1 MSFSE
6 RLGKIVDAPFDVGAQ
21 AADFFV
27 DAAVHTGKNI
37 NPIDALIESFKDNIM
52 GKQSETGTGEKNVA
66 SALMGPEGV
75 IGAPAGALPGFIRD
89 PFSTLIWTPFLD
101 SMQFTYKNF
110 IDRPIGTLATVERMV
125 SSEITGEDTNI
136 LDRTGNLVEQL
147 VPGVGES
154 KLYNW
159 STYQQAWDVTQ
170 SRSAGQALALSAFHI
185 DIMDPKALE
194 EFKGTDWYFA
204 TSGIIDFALNIGLD
218 PLYLTARA
226 ARWSY
231 AMRRAKETYRAGGGY
246 DPNMVQTSLA
256 PFEFRPIKPNRK
268 GQPRLRD
275 EAFWENWSYRP
286 TFLDEPVALTVD
298 ETINSVG
305 FDKFREEIWNIA
317 EEVRGGRRGEGQID
331 LVHPVTYLDMPG
343 RADTFANK
351 QIVADDFGTPLNVER
366 HGVVGER
373 GGVVYH
379 GSASR
384 DLHSWIDPQTGE
396 LVINANYLTPD
407 SALPSVSFSFD
418 PTVSL
423 GYANNPRMWR
433 GEHATGGQGH
443 GLIFEIDIRGLDP
456 YIDART
462 AKMPH
467 ASLGEIRVDFDP
479 KAGEGILGGV
489 SEIRIPKEQFR
500 VIDAGANPNVRP
512 LRPEGIWQGDIW
524 VDIDEAIAKGWYVE
538 PEWVP
543 PSGGSAS
550 SRRLELEAKTA
561 EELWAEVRNTEK
573 ATGKNHLS
581 DEVRFPKKPKGSIL
595 KGSSLQDPAYQAVL
609 IDWIL
614 DVERKAGVPEVKPLT
629 GFEDEFGKAF
639 IDAGKQGRLGKGWDR
654 PAEDMYTWGRTIAK
668 VIGDGPVT
676 NQSWLPFDNL
686 MKVAL
691 AGTGGF
697 PALERQAGLLASIM
711 FQVDNLGGGRV
722 LVDQMQSMTDEI
734 LELERRSRNTNDLQ
748 EVDTI
753 ARRIED
759 LERERRAL
767 ADVNPQLVDD
777 VMEVVADALNQGETG
792 VANLLGQIDTPSFRV
807 PEMGTPEFNQMWKD
821 LGDLQN
827 VPWNAILSLK
837 NNIVETLIK
846 DVPNGFGTPTVLD
859 KYATEV
865 GNNVVKAAA
874 DEILDAHRV
883 PTLPDAQLPYL
894 GASNRLGY
902 KAKTFF
908 EKSGTYRNVRGT
920 NAVQM
925 VVDKVAQNIIDLQ
938 QPSAAYIQVER
949 MLRDVQRIPAPRA
962 TEIPYRQTNILEA
975 AGLNADDVLIEF
987 LNKSNDRN
995 ALAAHFDDV
1004 VKRINDTIVEQLG
1017 AIVDDGVVVSLGP
1030 DDLRKILNGQIIEAK
1045 ELLNK
1050 AADET
1055 QRSFGNVDFTEVI
1068 WEQSRGETVKRR
1080 IPISPS
1086 QMRKAS
1092 LVPRYDLI
1100 DRYVKMVN
1108 GDMKTVPTPD
1118 GPKQISVAPE
1128 RAKVQ
1133 AARRMISTA
1142 WKRGVLLTP
1151 RWQMVVNVDSML
1163 RNFAHLGVAD
1173 SMSGIGVRVD
1183 RLRARWLERAG
1194 IDVQGIVVGKI
1205 DEVLGIPGETLSFV
1219 EKVQEYNRLYD
1230 EGTVKTNYE
1239 GLMDETIR
1247 EEYAAG
1253 RQKRRT
1259 VFMSGL
1265 GLFFAGPAGAAASG
1279 ALYGRHARKSQ
1290 VLLARRKV
1298 ATGYGE
1304 ALLLDAK
1311 HMVDEVEQA
1320 ERAVLEGLDDRSV
1333 LELDLLTPEEVN
1345 KLGADMTLAEVFA
1358 QAKKDR
1364 REAAKLLMARSEG
1377 VTTYQRMVVEN
1388 FRKEL
1393 PEAAGKLDEAAE
1405 LLGDLGY
1412 NQSMLGSN
1420 AIPNPWGDN
1429 PQLRAVIERINSAN
1443 PTKRQIWSDT
1453 NAEMR
1458 RNEAFNETHQY
1469 DISNSYEGD
1478 AFVRAYDAFV
1488 QNHVSSPG
1496 MAGVSLE
1503 RDFWRQ
1509 QWLGKTD
1516 EEIYEWLSTEGRPVL
1531 DSLPDEW
1538 RSPEARM
1545 ELIRRTR
1552 YEANSLV
1559 PDLPEFAG
1567 VRERLAKGELI
1578 SWDRDIQPIV
1588 NVLQERAKLYLD
1600 ETAITGDINTIPTGS
1615 VFDDAMHY
1623 AVTSRLDGSVNLHG
1637 SKPVSNAAKDVLQQV
1652 DAIEILR
1659 GRAKELDAQ
1668 AHSPADY
1675 DRLAPLIDFGKTV
1688 NDSSYLDGLKTGTQ
1702 IKQAKEIIRHVTDTW
1717 FENLTEV
1724 ENTISRGTM
1733 FEAAYERQMAIEM
1746 QRYRNSD
1753 GSYRIPDAGN
1763 AIEEMSQRARRYALN
1778 ETKKI
1783 LYELAD
1789 RTRFEEIVTELF
1801 PFLGAWQEV
1810 ATRWMGLAGE
1820 NPVFIARALRAWS
1833 LVTGEDDEGNPR
1845 IVIPMP
1851 GFLDSNIGDMK
1862 LFGKL
1867 SQLANQ
1873 DINLNLESASMI
1885 GALPGFGPLV
1895 SFAVSDLIVANPELD
1910 ESLGWMVPYGF
1921 VEGEE
1926 IYTRFIN
1933 SHTPSWVRNGAKA
1946 IGMTDAGKAKTAA
1959 LVTQDM
1965 ITQYVEEGRE
1975 LPQTAVELA
1984 AFEDEVERRTKAI
1997 YGIYMLRSIAVPVSF
2012 RQQSPYW
2019 GIIKEMWDISKEH
2032 GSDVAT
2038 AWLLENHPDLWAFTA
2053 RTTMA
2058 QGVRAGTIEG
2068 HEKYQQ
2074 HQDFMENNPQLAP
2087 LVRGEFGALD
2097 VQFNYNRAV
2106 AEQERRE
2113 GRRDYMNPAGILT
2126 DSSVSMGWREWRVF
2140 RNSMDDELRK
2150 RAMGGGSSSLLAN
2163 SNFDLWKDRR
2173 KFIEDLGQENSFWL
2187 EEFNTFG
2194 QPQVQKEVLAGLRE
2208 FISLEEF
2215 AYRPEIGQ
2223 IAMFVGKHD
2232 QLALK
2237 MVKRAE
2243 GTNNRS
2249 YLRMSYSGNQ
2259 DIRQEWDVFLL
2270 EVLSYPSFGPIYDRY
2285 FSNMLSISVGNLPT
2299 GLITE
2304 YEVAA

>member
-6 RLGKIVDAPFDVGAQ
+6 RLDKIVDAPFDLGAQ
-21 AADFFV
+21 AADFV
-27 DAAVHTGKNI
+27 IDSIVHTAKQIGDGRI

-52 GKQSETGTGEKNVA
+52 GQQSETGTGEKNVA
-66 SALMGPEGV
+66 SALFGPEGV
-75 IGAPAGALPGFIRD
+75 IGAPVGALPGAVRD
-89 PFSTLIWTPFLD
+89 PFSQIIWTPFMEA
-101 SMQFTYKNF
+101 MQYTYKNF

-125 SSEITGEDTNI
+125 SSEINEGENI
-136 LDRTGNLVEQL
+136 FDRTGNLIEQ
-147 VPGVGES
+147 VIPGAGDS

-185 DIMDPKALE
+185 DIMDPKALK
-194 EFKGTDWYFA
+194 EFKGTDFYYVS
-204 TSGIIDFALNIGLD
+204 SGLIDFALNIGLD
-218 PLYLTARA
+218 PLYLIARA
-226 ARWSY
+226 GRWGY
-231 AMRRAKETYRAGGGY
+231 AMRRAKETYLQTGQY
-246 DPNMVQTSLA
+246 DPRMVQTSLA
-256 PFEFRPIKPNRK
+256 PFEFRDVKPNRK

-275 EAFWENWSYRP
+275 EAFWDNWSYRP
-286 TFLDEPVALTVD
+286 TFLNETVAPTVD
-298 ETINSVG
+298 EVINSGG
-305 FDKFREEIWNIA
+305 FDKFRAEIWNIA
-317 EEVRGGRRGEGQID
+317 DEVKSKRGE
-331 LVHPVTYLDMPG
+331 
-343 RADTFANK
+343 
-351 QIVADDFGTPLNVER
+351 
-366 HGVVGER
+366 
-373 GGVVYH
+373 
-379 GSASR
+379 S
-384 DLHSWIDPQTGE
+384 
-396 LVINANYLTPD
+396 
-407 SALPSVSFSFD
+407 
-418 PTVSL
+418 PT
-423 GYANNPRMWR
+423 
-433 GEHATGGQGH
+433 
-443 GLIFEIDIRGLDP
+443 
-456 YIDART
+456 
-462 AKMPH
+462 
-467 ASLGEIRVDFDP
+467 
-479 KAGEGILGGV
+479 
-489 SEIRIPKEQFR
+489 
-500 VIDAGANPNVRP
+500 
-512 LRPEGIWQGDIW
+512 
-524 VDIDEAIAKGWYVE
+524 
-538 PEWVP
+538 
-543 PSGGSAS
+543 S
-550 SRRLELEAKTA
+550 S
-561 EELWAEVRNTEK
+561 
-573 ATGKNHLS
+573 
-581 DEVRFPKKPKGSIL
+581 
-595 KGSSLQDPAYQAVL
+595 
-609 IDWIL
+609 
-614 DVERKAGVPEVKPLT
+614 
-629 GFEDEFGKAF
+629 FEDEFGKAF

-654 PAEDMYTWGRTIAK
+654 PAQDMYTWGRTISK

-691 AGTGGF
+691 AGSDGF

-711 FQVDNLGGGRV
+711 FQVDNIGGGRA
-722 LVDQMQSMTDEI
+722 LVNQMQSMTDEI
-734 LELERRSRNTNDLQ
+734 IELERRSYTTNDAQ
-748 EVDTI
+748 EIDRI
-753 ARRIED
+753 ADRVTE
-759 LERERRAL
+759 LETQKTAL
-767 ADVNPQLVDD
+767 ANANPELVDN
-777 VMEVVADALNQGETG
+777 VMDVVAEALGKGEAGVVDLLNQIE
-792 VANLLGQIDTPSFRV
+792 TPSFRT
-807 PEMGTPEFNQMWKD
+807 PQMGTSEFNQMWKD
-821 LGDLQN
+821 LGDLKN
-827 VPWNAILSLK
+827 MPWNAILSLK
-837 NNIVETLIK
+837 NNIIETLIK
-846 DVPNGFGTPTVLD
+846 EVPNGFGPPTVLD

-865 GNNVVKAAA
+865 GTNVVKAAA
-874 DEILDAHRV
+874 NEILDAHQI

-894 GASNRLGY
+894 GVSNRLGY
-902 KAKTFF
+902 KSKTFF
-908 EKSGTYRNVRGT
+908 EKFGTYQNLQGT

-938 QPSAAYIQVER
+938 QPSAAYVQVER
-949 MLRDVQRIPAPRA
+949 MLRDVQRIPAPQL
-962 TEIPYRQTNILEA
+962 TKIPYVPDAKYGNILEA

-1004 VKRINDTIVEQLG
+1004 VKRINDTIIEQLG
-1017 AIVDDGVVVSLGP
+1017 PILDDGVEVSLGA

-1045 ELLNK
+1045 EILDK

-1068 WEQSRGETVKRR
+1068 WEQSKGETIRRR

-1100 DRYVKMVN
+1100 DRYVKMVA
-1108 GDMKTVPTPD
+1108 GDTKTLPTPD
-1118 GPKQISVAPE
+1118 GPKQINIAPE

-1173 SMSGIGVRVD
+1173 SMSGMGVRLD
-1183 RLRARWLERAG
+1183 RLRSRWLERAG
-1194 IDVQGIVVGKI
+1194 VDVQGIVLSKV
-1205 DEVLGIPGETLSFV
+1205 DEALGESGQNLSFV
-1219 EKVQEYNRLYD
+1219 DKVQEYNKRYD
-1230 EGTVKTNYE
+1230 EGTIETNYE

-1247 EEYAAG
+1247 EEYAAS

-1259 VFMSGL
+1259 AFMSGL
-1265 GLFFAGPAGAAASG
+1265 GLFFAGPAGAAASA

-1311 HMVDEVEQA
+1311 HMIDEVEQA
-1320 ERAVLEGLDDRSV
+1320 ERALLEGLDDRTV
-1333 LELDLLTPEEVN
+1333 LEFDLLTPEEVN
-1345 KLGADMTLAEVFA
+1345 KLGADMTLAEVLN

-1364 REAAKLLMARSEG
+1364 REAAKLLAARSEG
-1377 VTTYQRMVVEN
+1377 VTSYQKMVVEN
-1388 FRKEL
+1388 FRKEM
-1393 PEAAGKLDEAAE
+1393 PEVAGKFDEAAE

-1412 NQSMLGSN
+1412 GQSMLGSN
-1420 AIPNPWGDN
+1420 AMPNPWGDN
-1429 PQLRAVIERINSAN
+1429 PQLRAVTERINSSN

-1453 NAEMR
+1453 NAQMR
-1458 RNEAFNETHQY
+1458 RTEAWEESHQY
-1469 DISNSYEGD
+1469 DITNRYEKDG
-1478 AFVRAYDAFV
+1478 FTRAYDAFI
-1488 QNHVSSPG
+1488 QNHASSPG
-1496 MAGVSLE
+1496 LVGESVQ

-1509 QWLGKTD
+1509 QWLNKTD

-1531 DSLPDEW
+1531 DSLPEEW
-1538 RSPEARM
+1538 RSPEARE

-1559 PDLPEFAG
+1559 PDLPEFKA
-1567 VRERLAKGELI
+1567 VREQLANGELI
-1578 SWDRDIQPIV
+1578 QWDRDMQPILDSL
-1588 NVLQERAKLYLD
+1588 NLRATTILN
-1600 ETAITGDINTIPTGS
+1600 EVVETGDIRNIPRGT
-1615 VFDDAMHY
+1615 VVDQ
-1623 AVTSRLDGSVNLHG
+1623 AVYYQVINRLDESVYLNGSRQ
-1637 SKPVSNAAKDVLQQV
+1637 VSSAAKDALEVPFIEMIRGVAKQV
-1652 DAIEILR
+1652 DADNLR
-1659 GRAKELDAQ
+1659 NIN
-1668 AHSPADY
+1668 SPEFTQ
-1675 DRLAPLIDFGKTV
+1675 RIAPLIDFGKTV

-1702 IKQAKEIIRHVTDTW
+1702 IKQAKDIIRNVTDTW
-1717 FENLTEV
+1717 FENLSMV
-1724 ENTISRGTM
+1724 EDTVSRGTM

-1746 QRYRNSD
+1746 QRYRNND
-1753 GSYRIPDAGN
+1753 GSYRIPKAGK
-1763 AIEEMSQRARRYALN
+1763 AIDEMSQRSRRYALD

-1789 RTRFEEIVTELF
+1789 RTRFEEIATELF

-1810 ATRWMGLAGE
+1810 ATRWMGLAGQ
-1820 NPVFIARALRAWS
+1820 NPVFVGRALRAWG
-1833 LVTGEDDEGNPR
+1833 LITGEDDEGNPR

-1851 GFLDSNIGDMK
+1851 GLLDSNIGDIK
-1862 LFGKL
+1862 IFGKL

-1895 SFAVSDLIVANPELD
+1895 SFAVSELIVGNPELD

-1926 IYTRFIN
+1926 MYTRFIN
-1933 SHTPSWVRNGAKA
+1933 SHTPTWVRNGAKA

-1984 AFEDEVERRTKAI
+1984 EFEEEIERRTKAI

-2019 GIIKEMWDISKEH
+2019 GIINEMWNISKEH
-2032 GSDVAT
+2032 GSDIAT

-2058 QGVRAGTIEG
+2058 QGVRAGTLEG

-2074 HQDFMENNPQLAP
+2074 HQTFMENNPQLAP
-2087 LVRGEFGALD
+2087 LVTGEFGALD

-2106 AEQERRE
+2106 AERERRE
-2113 GRRDYMNPAGILT
+2113 GRRDSMNPTGILT

-2140 RNSMDDELRK
+2140 RNSMDNELRN
-2150 RAMGGGSSSLLAN
+2150 RAMGGGSSSLLAQ

-2187 EEFNTFG
+2187 QEFNTFG
-2194 QPQVQKEVLAGLRE
+2194 QPQMQKEVLAGLRE
-2208 FISLEEF
+2208 FISSEEF
-2215 AYRPEIGQ
+2215 AYRPEIPQ

-2232 QLALK
+2232 QLALE

-2243 GTNNRS
+2243 GTNNRN
-2249 YLRMSYSGNQ
+2249 YLRMSYSGNE
-2259 DIRQEWDVFLL
+2259 DIRQTWDVFLL

-2299 GLITE
+2299 GLMTE

>member
-6 RLGKIVDAPFDVGAQ
+6 RLDKIVDAPFDLGAQ
-21 AADFFV
+21 AADFV
-27 DAAVHTGKNI
+27 IDAAVHTAKNI

-75 IGAPAGALPGFIRD
+75 FGAPAGALPGFVRD
-89 PFSTLIWTPFLD
+89 PFSTLLWTPFME

-125 SSEITGEDTNI
+125 ASEIGGEDTNI
-136 LDRTGNLVEQL
+136 LERFGNLGEQL
-147 VPGVGES
+147 IPGLGDS
-154 KLYNW
+154 KIYNW

-170 SRSAGQALALSAFHI
+170 SRSAGQALALSIFHV

-204 TSGIIDFALNIGLD
+204 TSGMIDFALNIGLD

-231 AMRRAKETYRAGGGY
+231 AMRRAKETYNATGVY
-246 DPNMVQTSLA
+246 DPRMVQTSLA
-256 PFEFRPIKPNRK
+256 PFEFRDVRPNRK

-286 TFLDEPVALTVD
+286 TFLNETVAPTVD
-298 ETINSVG
+298 EVINSAG
-305 FDKFREEIWNIA
+305 FDKFRAEIWNIA
-317 EEVRGGRRGEGQID
+317 EEVRAKRAEDPDALAPDNR
-331 LVHPVTYLDMPG
+331 LVHPVVYLDIGETFGPQQG
-343 RADTFANK
+343 LVRKQVQELGGGPIADE
-351 QIVADDFGTPLNVER
+351 VL
-366 HGVVGER
+366 
-373 GGVVYH
+373 YH
-379 GSASR
+379 GSRHADSAN
-384 DLHSWIDPQTGE
+384 LGTYIDPETGDLIFYARE
-396 LVINANYLTPD
+396 AVPGQSGISFGTDINA
-407 SALPSVSFSFD
+407 AI
-418 PTVSL
+418 
-423 GYANNPRMWR
+423 GYAKRTESSLYGPS
-433 GEHATGGQGH
+433 TGDGV
-443 GLIFEIDIRGLDP
+443 IFEIDASVMAQVVE
-456 YIDART
+456 DAGAIKDTRFT
-462 AKMPH
+462 SEYRVAFEGPH
-467 ASLGEIRVDFDP
+467 NPDKF
-479 KAGEGILGGV
+479 
-489 SEIRIPKEQFR
+489 IRIPKDKFR
-500 VIDAGANPNVRP
+500 VIDTRAARTGVVT
-512 LRPEGIWQGDIW
+512 D
-524 VDIDEAIAKGWYVE
+524 
-538 PEWVP
+538 
-543 PSGGSAS
+543 SAA
-550 SRRLELEAKTA
+550 SRRLELEAKTP

-573 ATGKNHLS
+573 TTGKNHKD
-581 DEVRFPKKPKGSIL
+581 DEAKFPKRREGSTL
-595 KGSSLQDPAYQAVL
+595 REPSLQDPAHQAKL

-614 DVERKAGVPEVKPLT
+614 ETEGKASSPKVAGPT
-629 GFEDEFGKAF
+629 TFEDEFGKAF
-639 IDAGKQGRLGKGWDR
+639 IDAGQQGRLGKGWDR
-654 PAEDMYTWGRTIAK
+654 PAEDMYNWGRTIAK

-686 MKVAL
+686 IKVAL

-697 PALERQAGLLASIM
+697 PALERQASLLASIM
-711 FQVDNLGGGRV
+711 FQVDNLGGGRA
-722 LVDQMQSMTDEI
+722 LVDEMQRMTDEI
-734 LELERRSRNTNDLQ
+734 LELEQRSRNAEDLQ
-748 EVDTI
+748 EVDAI
-753 ARRIED
+753 RRRVIELESARA
-759 LERERRAL
+759 AL
-767 ADVNPQLVDD
+767 ANSNPQLVDD
-777 VMEVVADALNQGETG
+777 VMEIVADALNQGETG
-792 VANLLGQIDTPSFRV
+792 VANLLGQIDTPSFRT

-821 LGDLQN
+821 LGDLKN
-827 VPWNAILSLK
+827 TPWNAILSLK

-874 DEILDAHRV
+874 NEILDAHQV

-894 GASNRLGY
+894 GPSNRLGY

-925 VVDKVAQNIIDLQ
+925 IVDKVAQNIIDLQ

-949 MLRDVQRIPAPRA
+949 MLRDVERIPAALA
-962 TEIPYRQTNILEA
+962 TEVPYAQRNILEA

-1004 VKRINDTIVEQLG
+1004 VKRINDTIIEQLG
-1017 AIVDDGVVVSLGP
+1017 PILDDGVEVTLGA
-1030 DDLRKILNGQIIEAK
+1030 DDLRQILNGQIIEAK
-1045 ELLNK
+1045 EILNK

-1068 WEQSRGETVKRR
+1068 WEQSRGETIKRR

-1100 DRYVKMVN
+1100 HRYVKMVE
-1108 GDMKTVPTPD
+1108 GDMKTIPTPD
-1118 GPKQISVAPE
+1118 GPKQINIAPE

-1151 RWQMVVNVDSML
+1151 RWQTVVNFDSML
-1163 RNFAHLGVAD
+1163 RNFAHLGVAN
-1173 SMSGIGVRVD
+1173 SMAGMGQRLD

-1194 IDVQGIVVGKI
+1194 TDVQGIVLGKV
-1205 DEVLGIPGETLSFV
+1205 DEVLGEDAVGLTFT
-1219 EKVQEYNRLYD
+1219 EKVQEYNKRYD
-1230 EGTVKTNYE
+1230 RGIVETNYE

-1279 ALYGRHARKSQ
+1279 AMYGRHARKSQ

-1311 HMVDEVEQA
+1311 HMIDELEQA
-1320 ERAVLEGLDDRSV
+1320 ERALLEGLDDRSV
-1333 LELDLLTPEEVN
+1333 LELDLLTPEEIN
-1345 KLGADMTLAEVFA
+1345 KLGEDMTLAEVLA

-1364 REAAKLLMARSEG
+1364 REAAKLLAARSEG
-1377 VTTYQRMVVEN
+1377 VTSYQKMVVEN
-1388 FRKEL
+1388 FRKEH
-1393 PEAAGKLDEAAE
+1393 PEIAGKFDEAAE
-1405 LLGDLGY
+1405 LLGDIGY
-1412 NQSMLGSN
+1412 GQSMLGSN
-1420 AIPNPWGDN
+1420 AMPNPWGDN
-1429 PQLRAVIERINSAN
+1429 PQIRAVNERLNSAN

-1453 NAEMR
+1453 NAQMR
-1458 RNEAFNETHQY
+1458 RTEAWEESHQY
-1469 DISNSYEGD
+1469 NIADPYEAE
-1478 AFVRAYDAFV
+1478 AFVRAYDAFI
-1488 QNHVSSPG
+1488 QNHASSPG
-1496 MAGVSLE
+1496 MPGQSVQ

-1516 EEIYEWLSTEGRPVL
+1516 DEIYEWLSTEGRPVL

-1567 VRERLAKGELI
+1567 VRERLARGELI
-1578 SWDRDIQPIV
+1578 TWNRDIKPIV
-1588 NVLQERAKLYLD
+1588 DSLAARSKEILNEVAY
-1600 ETAITGDINTIPTGS
+1600 TGDIRNIPTGT
-1615 VFDDAMHY
+1615 VVDQAVYYAVINRLDDAVY
-1623 AVTSRLDGSVNLHG
+1623 LEGS
-1637 SKPVSNAAKDVLQQV
+1637 SAVSNAAKDVLQLKFIELIRGIGKQI
-1652 DAIEILR
+1652 DADDLR
-1659 GRAKELDAQ
+1659 GINRTDFT
-1668 AHSPADY
+1668 

-1724 ENTISRGTM
+1724 ENVVSRGTM

-1753 GSYRIPDAGN
+1753 GSYTIPEAGN
-1763 AIEEMSQRARRYALN
+1763 ALEEMATRSRRYALD

-1820 NPVFIARALRAWS
+1820 SPVFIARALRAWN
-1833 LVTGEDDEGNPR
+1833 LVTGEDEDGNPR
-1845 IVIPMP
+1845 IVMPMP
-1851 GFLDSNIGDMK
+1851 GFFDSNIGDIK

-1867 SQLANQ
+1867 SQLANEE
-1873 DINLNLESASMI
+1873 INLNLESASMI

-1895 SFAVSDLIVANPELD
+1895 SFSVSELIVSNPQLD
-1910 ESLGWMVPYGF
+1910 ESLDWMLPYGF

-1933 SHTPSWVRNGAKA
+1933 SHTPSWIRNGAKA
-1946 IGMTDAGKAKTAA
+1946 TGMTDAGKAQTAA
-1959 LVTQDM
+1959 RVTQDM

-1975 LPQTAVELA
+1975 LPQNATELA
-1984 AFEDEVERRTKAI
+1984 AFEEEVYRRTQAI
-1997 YGIYMLRSIAVPVSF
+1997 FGIRMLRSIAVPVSF

-2019 GIIKEMWDISKEH
+2019 GIINEYWKVQEEH
-2032 GSDVAT
+2032 GPDVAT

-2058 QGVRAGTIEG
+2058 QGVRAGTLEG
-2068 HEKYQQ
+2068 HQKYKE

-2087 LVRGEFGALD
+2087 LVRGEYGALD

-2106 AEQERRE
+2106 AELEARD

-2126 DSSVSMGWREWRVF
+2126 DASVSMGWREWRVF
-2140 RNSMDDELRK
+2140 RNSMDDELRN

-2173 KFIEDLGQENSFWL
+2173 KFIEDLGRENSFWL
-2187 EEFNTFG
+2187 EEFNTFS

-2215 AYRPEIGQ
+2215 AYRPEIPQ

-2243 GTNNRS
+2243 GTNNRN

-2270 EVLSYPSFGPIYDRY
+2270 EVLSYPNFGPIYDRY

-2299 GLITE
+2299 GLMTE

>member
-6 RLGKIVDAPFDVGAQ
+6 RLDKIVDAPFDVGAQ
-21 AADFFV
+21 AADFFF
-27 DAAVHTGKNI
+27 DAATHTAKNQ

-66 SALMGPEGV
+66 SALLGPEGV
-75 IGAPAGALPGFIRD
+75 LGAPAGALPGFMRA
-89 PFSTLIWTPFLD
+89 PVSTIIWTPFME

-110 IDRPIGTLATVERMV
+110 IDRPIGTLATVERTI
-125 SSEITGEDTNI
+125 SSEIGGEDTNI
-136 LDRTGNLVEQL
+136 FDRTGNLIEQV
-147 VPGVGES
+147 VPGVGDS

-159 STYQQAWDVTQ
+159 STYQQAWDVTE

-194 EFKGTDWYFA
+194 EFKGTNWYFA

-298 ETINSVG
+298 ETINSAG
-305 FDKFREEIWNIA
+305 FDKFRAEIWNIA
-317 EEVRGGRRGEGQID
+317 EEVRAK
-331 LVHPVTYLDMPG
+331 
-343 RADTFANK
+343 RAGDTG
-351 QIVADDFGTPLNVER
+351 VGTTGGTPPGTAPLGTGVAGQARESRQFELQKLKKTELQAEAETVARLTGEKPPSKRKTKAGLVEWIVER
-366 HGVVGER
+366 EFRQPVRRIPPEPAPPDWPRYKHYTTIQSKAALEGGQPFDPTLPPMHGMGGKGMGDAATATEKLAGDRLYLSLDDAEWESTWKATDTPDKFIPIDDVPPGLVEGTDWFPVYDYTNQRWMAQTEGLERIYLESAEYAIDPSARKLVIDSDEAFIRATSEARKLAGADITLER
-373 GGVVYH
+373 GGN
-379 GSASR
+379 
-384 DLHSWIDPQTGE
+384 WT
-396 LVINANYLTPD
+396 YLERQ
-407 SALPSVSFSFD
+407 
-418 PTVSL
+418 
-423 GYANNPRMWR
+423 Y
-433 GEHATGGQGH
+433 
-443 GLIFEIDIRGLDP
+443 DIV
-456 YIDART
+456 
-462 AKMPH
+462 
-467 ASLGEIRVDFDP
+467 EIRNVANLQDGRYRKFFQA
-479 KAGEGILGGV
+479 AGSDQIIVLNNDV
-489 SEIRIPKEQFR
+489 VR
-500 VIDAGANPNVRP
+500 VISTDRPFRP
-512 LRPEGIWQGDIW
+512 L
-524 VDIDEAIAKGWYVE
+524 
-538 PEWVP
+538 
-543 PSGGSAS
+543 
-550 SRRLELEAKTA
+550 
-561 EELWAEVRNTEK
+561 
-573 ATGKNHLS
+573 GKF
-581 DEVRFPKKPKGSIL
+581 D
-595 KGSSLQDPAYQAVL
+595 
-609 IDWIL
+609 
-614 DVERKAGVPEVKPLT
+614 
-629 GFEDEFGKAF
+629 DEFGKAF

-711 FQVDNLGGGRV
+711 FQVDNLGGGRA

-753 ARRIED
+753 ARRVAS

-767 ADVNPQLVDD
+767 ADANPQLVDD
-777 VMEVVADALNQGETG
+777 VMEVVADALEQGGTG
-792 VANLLGQIDTPSFRV
+792 VIDLLDQIDTPSFRT
-807 PEMGTPEFNQMWKD
+807 PKIGTPEFDQMWQD
-821 LGDLQN
+821 LADLQN
-827 VPWNAILSLK
+827 MPWNAILSLK

-846 DVPNGFGTPTVLD
+846 DVPNGFGPPTVLD
-859 KYATEV
+859 KYATDV

-874 DEILDAHRV
+874 NEILDAHQV

-894 GASNRLGY
+894 GVSNRLGY

-920 NAVQM
+920 NAVQ
-925 VVDKVAQNIIDLQ
+925 VIVDKVAQNIIDLQ

-949 MLRDVQRIPAPRA
+949 MLRDVQRIPAARA

-975 AGLNADDVLIEF
+975 AGLNADEVLIEF

-1017 AIVDDGVVVSLGP
+1017 PILDSGVVVSLGP
-1030 DDLRKILNGQIIEAK
+1030 DDLRQILNGQIIEAK

-1100 DRYVKMVN
+1100 DRYVKMVK

-1118 GPKQISVAPE
+1118 GPKQINIAPE

-1173 SMSGIGVRVD
+1173 SMAGMGIRVD

-1194 IDVQGIVVGKI
+1194 IDVQGIVLAKV
-1205 DEVLGIPGETLSFV
+1205 DETLGQAGEGLSFV
-1219 EKVQEYNRLYD
+1219 EKVQEYNRRYD
-1230 EGTVKTNYE
+1230 EGTVETNYE
-1239 GLMDETIR
+1239 GLMNEIIR
-1247 EEYAAG
+1247 DEYAAG

-1265 GLFFAGPAGAAASG
+1265 GLFFAGPAGAAGSA
-1279 ALYGRHARKSQ
+1279 ALYGRHARISQ
-1290 VLLARRKV
+1290 GHLARRKV
-1298 ATGYGE
+1298 VTGYGE

-1320 ERAVLEGLDDRSV
+1320 ERALLEGLDDRSI

-1345 KLGADMTLAEVFA
+1345 KLGADMTLAEVLG

-1377 VTTYQRMVVEN
+1377 ITSYQKMVVEN
-1388 FRKEL
+1388 FRKEF
-1393 PEAAGKLDEAAE
+1393 PEIAGKFDEAAE

-1412 NQSMLGSN
+1412 GQSMLGSN
-1420 AIPNPWGDN
+1420 AMPNPYGDN
-1429 PQLRAVIERINSAN
+1429 PQLRAVTERINSAN

-1469 DISNSYEGD
+1469 DITNSYEGD
-1478 AFVRAYDAFV
+1478 AFVRAYDAFI
-1488 QNHVSSPG
+1488 QNHASSPG
-1496 MAGVSLE
+1496 MAGLSVQ

-1516 EEIYEWLSTEGRPVL
+1516 DEIYEWLSTEGRPVL

-1578 SWDRDIQPIV
+1578 AWDRDIKPIV
-1588 NVLQERAKLYLD
+1588 TSLRARARLLLD

-1615 VFDDAMHY
+1615 VTDQAIHY
-1623 AVTSRLDGSVNLHG
+1623 AVMSRLDGSVNLHG
-1637 SKPVSNAAKDVLQQV
+1637 SKQVSNAAKDALGV
-1652 DAIEILR
+1652 DFIEILR
-1659 GRAKELDAQ
+1659 GVGKELDGY
-1668 AHSPADY
+1668 AHLPADY

-1753 GSYRIPDAGN
+1753 GSYRIPDAGK
-1763 AIEEMSQRARRYALN
+1763 AIDEMSERARRYALD

-1810 ATRWMGLAGE
+1810 ATRWMGLAGQ

-2058 QGVRAGTIEG
+2058 QGVRAGTLEG

-2126 DSSVSMGWREWRVF
+2126 DASVSMGWREWRVF
-2140 RNSMDDELRK
+2140 RNSMDDELRN

>member
-6 RLGKIVDAPFDVGAQ
+6 RLDKIVDAPFDLGAQ
-21 AADFFV
+21 AADFV
-27 DAAVHTGKNI
+27 IDAAVHTAKNI
-37 NPIDALIESFKDNIM
+37 NPVDALIESFKDNIM
-52 GKQSETGTGEKNVA
+52 GMQSETGTGEKNVA
-66 SALMGPEGV
+66 SALLGPEGV
-75 IGAPAGALPGFIRD
+75 IGAPIGALPGVVRD
-89 PFSTLIWTPFLD
+89 PFSQLIWTPFME

-110 IDRPIGTLATVERMV
+110 IDRPIGTLATVERMI
-125 SSEITGEDTNI
+125 SSEINEGEDI
-136 LDRTGNLVEQL
+136 FERVGNLGEQL
-147 VPGVGES
+147 IPGVGDS

-170 SRSAGQALALSAFHI
+170 SRSAGQALALSAFHV

-218 PLYLTARA
+218 PLYLAARA
-226 ARWSY
+226 GRWGY
-231 AMRRAKETYRAGGGY
+231 AMRRAKETYRQTGQY
-246 DPNMVQTSLA
+246 DPRMVQTSLA
-256 PFEFRPIKPNRK
+256 PFQFRDVKPNRK

-286 TFLDEPVALTVD
+286 TFLDETVAPTVD
-298 ETINSVG
+298 EVINSAG
-305 FDKFREEIWNIA
+305 FDKFRAEIWNIA
-317 EEVRGGRRGEGQID
+317 EEVRAGRRGQGELD
-331 LVHPVTYLDMPG
+331 LTHPVSYLDLPRREG
-343 RADTFANK
+343 TLDNPRVTPE
-351 QIVADDFGTPLNVER
+351 DFGTPLNTER
-366 HGVVGER
+366 HGVAGER

-396 LVINANYLTPD
+396 LVIKANLPNPNSTV
-407 SALPSVSFSFD
+407 PSVSFSFD

-423 GYANNPRMWR
+423 GYANDPRMWR
-433 GEHATGGQGH
+433 GEHATSGYGH
-443 GLIFEIDIRGLDP
+443 GIVFEIDIRGLDP

-462 AKMPH
+462 APMPH
-467 ASLGEIRVDFDP
+467 SNIAEIRVNFDP
-479 KAGEGILGGV
+479 KTGDVVPFETADAVKAGLGAA
-489 SEIRIPKEQFR
+489 SEVRIPKDKFR
-500 VIDAGANPNVRP
+500 VIDAGADPNVRP
-512 LRPEGIWQGDIW
+512 VRPEGVWDGEFW
-524 VDIDEAIAKGWYVE
+524 VDIDEAIEKGLYVE

-543 PSGGSAS
+543 PKPAT
-550 SRRLELEAKTA
+550 RF
-561 EELWAEVRNTEK
+561 EE
-573 ATGKNHLS
+573 
-581 DEVRFPKKPKGSIL
+581 
-595 KGSSLQDPAYQAVL
+595 
-609 IDWIL
+609 
-614 DVERKAGVPEVKPLT
+614 
-629 GFEDEFGKAF
+629 EFGKAF

-654 PAEDMYTWGRTIAK
+654 PAEDMYRWGRTIAK

-676 NQSWLPFDNL
+676 NQSWLSFDNL
-686 MKVAL
+686 IKVSL

-697 PALERQAGLLASIM
+697 PALERQAGLLASVM
-711 FQVDNLGGGRV
+711 FQVDNLGGGRA
-722 LVDQMQSMTDEI
+722 LVDQMQTMTDEI
-734 LELERRSRNTNDLQ
+734 LELEARSRNTDDLQ
-748 EVDTI
+748 EVDAI
-753 ARRIED
+753 ARRVRE
-759 LERERRAL
+759 LETKRAAL
-767 ADVNPQLVDD
+767 ADSNPQLVDD
-777 VMEVVADALNQGETG
+777 VMEVVAEALSQGETG
-792 VANLLGQIDTPSFRV
+792 VANLLGQIDTPSFRT
-807 PEMGTPEFNQMWKD
+807 PEIGTSEFNQMWKD
-821 LGDLQN
+821 LGDLKN
-827 VPWNAILSLK
+827 TPWNAILSLK

-846 DVPNGFGTPTVLD
+846 EVPNGFGTPTVLD
-859 KYATEV
+859 KYATDV
-865 GNNVVKAAA
+865 GNSVVKAAA
-874 DEILDAHRV
+874 NEILDTHQV

-894 GASNRLGY
+894 GPSNRLGY

-908 EKSGTYRNVRGT
+908 EKSGTYRNVQGT
-920 NAVQM
+920 NAVQI

-949 MLRDVQRIPAPRA
+949 MLRDVQRIPAALA
-962 TEIPYRQTNILEA
+962 TEVPYAQRNILEA
-975 AGLNADDVLIEF
+975 AGLNADDVLIDF
-987 LNKSNDRN
+987 LNKSNDRD

-1004 VKRINDTIVEQLG
+1004 IKRINDTIIEQLG
-1017 AIVDDGVVVSLGP
+1017 PILDDGVEVTLGA
-1030 DDLRKILNGQIIEAK
+1030 DDLRQILNGQIIDAK
-1045 ELLNK
+1045 EILDK

-1068 WEQSRGETVKRR
+1068 WEQSRGEIIKRR

-1092 LVPRYDLI
+1092 LVPRYDLV
-1100 DRYVKMVN
+1100 DRYVKMVE
-1108 GDMKTVPTPD
+1108 GDMKTIPTPD
-1118 GPKQISVAPE
+1118 GPKQINIAPE

-1173 SMSGIGVRVD
+1173 SMAGMGIKLD

-1194 IDVQGIVVGKI
+1194 TDVQGIVLGKVDEALGEYAVG
-1205 DEVLGIPGETLSFV
+1205 LTFV
-1219 EKVQEYNRLYD
+1219 EKVREYNKRYD
-1230 EGTVKTNYE
+1230 EGTVETNYE

-1247 EEYAAG
+1247 EGYAAG

-1265 GLFFAGPAGAAASG
+1265 GLFFAGPAGAAAS
-1279 ALYGRHARKSQ
+1279 AAMYGRHARTSQ

-1311 HMVDEVEQA
+1311 HMVDELEQA

-1333 LELDLLTPEEVN
+1333 LEFDLLTPEEVN
-1345 KLGADMTLAEVFA
+1345 KLGQDMTMAEVLA

-1364 REAAKLLMARSEG
+1364 REAAKLLAARSEG
-1377 VTTYQRMVVEN
+1377 VTSYQKMVVEN
-1388 FRKEL
+1388 FRKEQ
-1393 PEAAGKLDEAAE
+1393 PEIAGKFDEAAE
-1405 LLGDLGY
+1405 LLGDIGY
-1412 NQSMLGSN
+1412 GQSMLGSN
-1420 AIPNPWGDN
+1420 AMPNPWGDN
-1429 PQLRAVIERINSAN
+1429 PQVRAVNERLNSAN

-1458 RNEAFNETHQY
+1458 RTEAWEESYQY
-1469 DISNSYEGD
+1469 DITSRYEANG
-1478 AFVRAYDAFV
+1478 FVRAYDAFI
-1488 QNHVSSPG
+1488 QNHASSPG
-1496 MAGVSLE
+1496 MPGQSVQ

-1509 QWLGKTD
+1509 QWLGKTND
-1516 EEIYEWLSTEGRPVL
+1516 EIYEWLGTEGRPVL

-1538 RSPEARM
+1538 RNPEARM

-1559 PDLPEFAG
+1559 PDLPEFSA
-1567 VRERLAKGELI
+1567 VRERLAKGELVT
-1578 SWDRDIQPIV
+1578 WDRDIQP
-1588 NVLQERAKLYLD
+1588 VLDSLGREAKAILD
-1600 ETAITGDINTIPTGS
+1600 EVIETGDIRKIPTGR
-1615 VFDDAMHY
+1615 VADQAVYF
-1623 AVTSRLDGSVNLHG
+1623 AVTSRLDGSVYLDG
-1637 SKPVSNAAKDVLQQV
+1637 SSAVSNAAKDVRELEFIELIRGIGKQV
-1652 DAIEILR
+1652 DAEDVRNINS
-1659 GRAKELDAQ
+1659 LDFTE
-1668 AHSPADY
+1668 
-1675 DRLAPLIDFGKTV
+1675 RLAPLIDFGKTV

-1717 FENLTEV
+1717 FENMTMV
-1724 ENTISRGTM
+1724 EDTVSRGTM
-1733 FEAAYERQMAIEM
+1733 FEGAYERQMAIEL
-1746 QRYRNSD
+1746 QRYRNND
-1753 GSYRIPDAGN
+1753 GSYRIPEAGN
-1763 AIEEMSQRARRYALN
+1763 AIEEMAQRSRRYALA

-1810 ATRWMGLAGE
+1810 ATRWMGLAGQ
-1820 NPVFIARALRAWS
+1820 NPVFVARALRAWN

-1845 IVIPMP
+1845 IVMPMP
-1851 GFLDSNIGDMK
+1851 GFLDSNIGDIK
-1862 LFGKL
+1862 IFGKL

-1895 SFAVSDLIVANPELD
+1895 SFAVSELIVGNPELD
-1910 ESLGWMVPYGF
+1910 ESLGWMLPYGF

-1926 IYTRFIN
+1926 VYTRFIN
-1933 SHTPSWVRNGAKA
+1933 SHSPSWIRNGAKA
-1946 IGMTDAGKAKTAA
+1946 VGMTDAGKAKTAA

-1975 LPQTAVELA
+1975 LPQNAVELQ
-1984 AFEDEVERRTKAI
+1984 AFEDEVERRTKAV
-1997 YGIYMLRSIAVPVSF
+1997 YGIYMLRSLAVPVSF

-2038 AWLLENHPDLWAFTA
+2038 AWLLENHPDMWAFTA

-2058 QGVRAGTIEG
+2058 QGVRAGTLEG

-2074 HQDFMENNPQLAP
+2074 HKDFMENNPQLAP

-2106 AEQERRE
+2106 AEKEKRE
-2113 GRRDYMNPAGILT
+2113 GRRDYMDPAGILT
-2126 DSSVSMGWREWRVF
+2126 DASVSMGWREWRVF
-2140 RNSMDDELRK
+2140 RNSMDDELRN

-2173 KFIEDLGQENSFWL
+2173 KFIEDLGRENSFWL

-2215 AYRPEIGQ
+2215 AYRPEIPQ

-2232 QLALK
+2232 QLAVK
-2237 MVKRAE
+2237 MVQRAE
-2243 GTNNRS
+2243 GTNNRN

-2299 GLITE
+2299 GLMTE